1 VELHGDRVC
10 QPRRALKVISVAVL
24 QLCARVALPT
34 CVSQPRARP
43 SAARPRM
50 AADGA
55 EGGLALKGGLGRLL
69 SREALRDQI
78 ERTA

>member
-1 VELHGDRVC
+1 
-10 QPRRALKVISVAVL
+10 
-24 QLCARVALPT
+24 
-34 CVSQPRARP
+34 
-43 SAARPRM
+43 M